1 MAAFFFFAAFFFAR
15 PTPICP
21 NRPGVVQCALCVG
34 GSTPPGSCA
43 TPAVRLSAKLLWR
56 RCSGSLG
63 QEHASK
69 VDGLVHHDDMFA
81 EECGR
86 DQEKDCAQ
94 ARAKY
99 VGRKARLELG
109 A

>member
-1 MAAFFFFAAFFFAR
+1 MAAFFFCRLFFFTR
-15 PTPICP
+15 PTPIIP
-21 NRPGVVQCALCVG
+21 NRPGVVHCALCLG
-34 GSTPPGSCA
+34 GNTTPGSCA

-81 EECGR
+81 GECGR
-86 DQEKDCAQ
+86 DQEEDCAQ

-99 VGRKARLELG
+99 VGRKARLTL
-109 A
+109 AA